1 MSAAWTK
8 KFAFDAGVPQNGE
21 ALRYVA
27 PAGNLNEPNNPMA
40 PDTKDERSNRIPIDF
55 LDSDGETTPDNS
67 EEASDANGDQELT
80 NDMPDNDEATAP
92 EQEAFDA
99 DDPPVQAS
107 PQADGSGDVAP
118 TGGGPEVAE
127 LVATRAELKRLEG
140 EVKELRDSL
149 ARRQADFE
157 NYRKR
162 MERERSETYNRV
174 VADVAAKLLPVL
186 DNLKRALETEASL
199 EASESDEF
207 RHFLSGVDLI
217 YKQLNGV
224 LDALGVK
231 PVLAEG
237 EQFNP
242 HLHEAVVTE
251 PTDEFE
257 PDTVIQEIVRG
268 FRMGDK
274 LIRPALVKVAVKK

>member
-1 MSAAWTK
+1 MS
-8 KFAFDAGVPQNGE
+8 PE
-21 ALRYVA
+21 A
-27 PAGNLNEPNNPMA
+27 
-40 PDTKDERSNRIPIDF
+40 KDKSKIPVNF
-55 LDSDGETTPDNS
+55 LDS
-67 EEASDANGDQELT
+67 EEGGSDAEL
-80 NDMPDNDEATAP
+80 DESMSGLS
-92 EQEAFDA
+92 A
-99 DDPPVQAS
+99 DDPELISIEVIDDDAS
-107 PQADGSGDVAP
+107 ASESDAYELEDLPIEPPRPPKGS
-118 TGGGPEVAE
+118 TGELALNMGGPEVAE
-127 LVATRAELKRLEG
+127 LVASRAELKRLEG

-162 MERERSETYNRV
+162 MERERSDTYNHLV
-174 VADVAAKLLPVL
+174 VDLATKLLPVL
-186 DNLKRALETEASL
+186 DNLKRALDTEASV

-231 PVLAEG
+231 PVVAEG
-237 EQFNP
+237 EKFDP

-257 PDTVIQEIVRG
+257 PDTVMQEIVRG
-268 FRMGDK
+268 FRVGDK
-274 LIRPALVKVAVKK
+274 LIRPSLVKVAVKK

>member
-1 MSAAWTK
+1 
-8 KFAFDAGVPQNGE
+8 
-21 ALRYVA
+21 
-27 PAGNLNEPNNPMA
+27 MA
-40 PDTKDERSNRIPIDF
+40 PEKKGNRWNRIPISF
-55 LDSDGETTPDNS
+55 MDSDKEDSPEAAGEESTRSS
-67 EEASDANGDQELT
+67 EAEDEQQWVSDMSPGDGAAEFGEEEFELDDAQVSAQSDASTPG
-80 NDMPDNDEATAP
+80 A
-92 EQEAFDA
+92 
-99 DDPPVQAS
+99 AS
-107 PQADGSGDVAP
+107 SS
-118 TGGGPEVAE
+118 GGPEVAE
-127 LVATRAELKRLEG
+127 LVATRAELKRLES
-140 EVKELRDSL
+140 EVKDLKDSL

-174 VADVAAKLLPVL
+174 VADIAAKLLPVL
-186 DNLKRALETEASL
+186 DNLKRALDTEASV

-237 EQFNP
+237 EQFDP

-251 PTDEFE
+251 PTDDYE

-268 FRMGDK
+268 FRLGDK